1 MTTTVYR
8 LSTTPRLEAPTAK
21 VRGWQQWVPPSAML
35 ACMTAAVF
43 LGINTAPD
51 TLRRPASGWVGEFH
65 RVRTLFP
72 IGVLL
77 LGLLVAGSRAANEL
91 ERKRSYSFPAGL
103 RLWGLYGLVSVIGA
117 GFSPRPVDALY
128 WSANY
133 LAVIMLCLVAMN
145 RSRDADD
152 AARFNRMAWLVSFAA
167 LALIAYV
174 ARGSLLAQVGEDVTG
189 YGIINRQ
196 GTVGGMAMT
205 RSSGLARLAS
215 IPALFGFVYLIRS
228 RGLAR
233 LGFLVV
239 TGVSTYL
246 VIAMQSRGALVALA
260 GAFGLAAMCAGRTT
274 KRIGLL
280 LLMVMVFGWLA
291 QALPGAGSVKRWF
304 ERGQTRAE
312 LMSLTGR
319 THTWRNAWREIG
331 DAPLLG
337 RGMQADR
344 ILLRQHV
351 HNTYL
356 YGLLTAGF
364 LGTACFILGL
374 GWAWWALLDI
384 WRSEGESLML
394 ACVAGLLCFFTLRG
408 IPEVSGTLF
417 GVDLYVMAPMLL
429 WIGMKHQEVVA
440 ARHDRVWVVER
451 EAAHA

>member
-8 LSTTPRLEAPTAK
+8 LSTTPRLEAPDAGPK
-21 VRGWQQWVPPSAML
+21 GLEQWIPRSLVL
-35 ACMTAAVF
+35 AVMTGAVF

-51 TLRRPASGWVGEFH
+51 TLRRPAAGWIGEFH

-77 LGLLVAGSRAANEL
+77 LGVFVAGGRSAADQ
-91 ERKRSYSFPAGL
+91 RIAYRFPFGL
-103 RLWGLYGLVSVIGA
+103 KMWGLYGLVSVLGA
-117 GFSPRPVDALY
+117 GFSPRPIDALY

-145 RSRDADD
+145 SSRDSRDA
-152 AARFNRMAWLVSFAA
+152 AVFNRLAWLVSLAA

-174 ARGSLLAQVGEDVTG
+174 ARGSLVAQVGQDVTG
-189 YGIINRQ
+189 YGVINRQ
-196 GTVGGMAMT
+196 STVGGMAMT

-228 RGLAR
+228 TGFVRLLFLGLTA
-233 LGFLVV
+233 GSTWLVV
-239 TGVSTYL
+239 T
-246 VIAMQSRGALVALA
+246 MQSRGALVALA
-260 GAFGLAAMCAGRTT
+260 GAFGLSAILAGKTT
-274 KRIGLL
+274 KRVGII
-280 LLMVMVFGWLA
+280 LMIVMALGWLA
-291 QALPGAGSVKRWF
+291 QALPGAGVVKRWF
-304 ERGQTRAE
+304 ERGQTESE
-312 LMSLTGR
+312 LMSMTGR
-319 THTWRNAWREIG
+319 THTWRQAWDEIG
-331 DAPLLG
+331 AAPVIG

-356 YGLLTAGF
+356 YGLLAAGF
-364 LGTACFILGL
+364 LGTACFVFGL
-374 GWAWWALLDI
+374 GWAWISLI
-384 WRSEGESLML
+384 EIVRQRGESLMV

-417 GVDLYVMAPMLL
+417 GVDLYVMAPLLL
-429 WIGMKHQEVVA
+429 WIGMTRQEIA
-440 ARHDRVWVVER
+440 AEEQGPVWVAEE